1 MFNLVY
7 LCSFCYYFCMAIKDT
22 NKQMMIVISK
32 EDYARLEKIAKR
44 ECRSVSKQALMFL
57 LKGIIDEEKRSE

>member
-1 MFNLVY
+1 
-7 LCSFCYYFCMAIKDT
+7 MAIKDT

-44 ECRSVSKQALMFL
+44 QCRSVSKQALMFL
-57 LKGIIDEEKRSE
+57 LNGIIEEEKRSE